1 MKAIWYLVAFP
12 ILCERHARPNCHEY
26 TLSNRK
32 NCVKGQ
38 YLPCN
43 RIRLHLPNYLARN
56 VFSSSFLVVHNTGR
70 CSEDD
75 VSELTRRQ
83 KFNDPLL
90 EIRNP
95 HIVARADNT
104 SFVDTERREL
114 VTESRLA
121 RRIYL
126 PAIELNNDLA
136 GAVVIHLLKFS
147 YVACIQTILAMLRSI
162 KRLTS

>member
-1 MKAIWYLVAFP
+1 M
-12 ILCERHARPNCHEY
+12 
-26 TLSNRK
+26 
-32 NCVKGQ
+32 
-38 YLPCN
+38 
-43 RIRLHLPNYLARN
+43 
-56 VFSSSFLVVHNTGR
+56 VHNTGR